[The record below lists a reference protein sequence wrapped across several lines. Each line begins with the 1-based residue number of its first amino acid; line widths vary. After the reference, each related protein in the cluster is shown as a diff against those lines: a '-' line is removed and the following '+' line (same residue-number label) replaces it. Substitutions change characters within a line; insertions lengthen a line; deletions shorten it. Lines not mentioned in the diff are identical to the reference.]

1 MLNKLFNSLIG
12 VGEKLLIKKV
22 KENKAMAVE
31 IINKNVNLP
40 LLSEKEEA
48 IIYGEAFDGFVEFLE
63 LLVKK
68 LKK

>member
-1 MLNKLFNSLIG
+1 MNKLFNSLIG
-12 VGEKLLIKKV
+12 IGEKLLIKKV
-22 KENKAMAVE
+22 KENKNLAVE

-48 IIYGEAFDGFVEFLE
+48 VIYAEAFDGFVEFLE